1 MKNKIAAI
9 ILIFLN
15 LLASCSDKEEIKFL
29 LEPPEKTD
37 YLIDRDGH
45 EFLFPVISNA
55 EWLVET
61 TAEWITIDRREGI
74 GNGKVT
80 VLVSANP
87 IPERRNAT
95 ISIRLKE
102 ADQMFA
108 VNVVQEGAS
117 RLLGIAG
124 YEKGAGYSYDVAADY
139 CTGMLYQVFDITH
152 MDYKQMITGK
162 YYVVD
167 DNEATVEEEM
177 TMGNSEEEISQ
188 QISANASIGLDVVKV
203 FQAGLTGSVDYAK
216 LEAKSTQFAMQR
228 TKRIIY
234 SRDIQ
239 YYNVLAEVMAGD
251 TALFAPGFY
260 TDWKKLQKMNDNS
273 GSIDK
278 TAITSFLK
286 KWGAC
291 FVSRS
296 CLGGTIDYE
305 MEIDKSVLS
314 SSFTIELAL
323 KASLAGVIN
332 ADGGGGY
339 SEAMEKIKEHYRKYV
354 HVRGG
359 DAQSISILNSGGSIT
374 KEGYKKWLESISYD
388 RMNANNANVALV
400 DVKLVAFTELFT
412 GKVREEMKS
421 QIDRWNELK

>member
-1 MKNKIAAI
+1 MKNKITAP
-9 ILIFLN
+9 ILILLC
-15 LLASCSDKEEIKFL
+15 LLASCSDKEEIELL
-29 LEPPEKTD
+29 LESPEKTE

-45 EFLFPVISNA
+45 EFQFPVVSNA
-55 EWLVET
+55 GWMVET
-61 TAEWITIDRREGI
+61 DAEWVTTDKMEGV
-74 GNGKVT
+74 GNENVM

-95 ISIRLKE
+95 ISIRLKGT
-102 ADQMFA
+102 DHMFA
-108 VNVVQEGAS
+108 INVVQAGAS
-117 RLLGIAG
+117 RLLGMPG
-124 YEKGAGYSYDVAADY
+124 YEKGAGYSYDVKADY

-152 MDYKQMITGK
+152 MDYKQMLTGK

-203 FQAGLTGSVDYAK
+203 FQAGLTGSVDYTK
-216 LEAKSTQFAMQR
+216 LEAKNTQFAMQR

-251 TALFAPGFY
+251 TALFAAGFY
-260 TDWKKLQKMNDNS
+260 TDWKKLQKMSDSS

-278 TAITSFLK
+278 ITITNFLK
-286 KWGAC
+286 KWGVC

-314 SSFTIELAL
+314 TSFTIELAL
-323 KASLAGVIN
+323 EASLAGVIN
-332 ADGGGGY
+332 ADAGGGY
-339 SEAMEKIKEHYRKYV
+339 GEAMEKIKEHYRKYV

-359 DAQSISILNSGGSIT
+359 NAQSISILNSGGSIT
-374 KEGYKKWLESISYD
+374 KEGYKEWLESISYD
-388 RMNANNANVALV
+388 RMNASNANVALV

-412 GKVREEMKS
+412 GKVREEMRS
-421 QIDRWNELK
+421 QIDRWNDIK